1 MMIDAQTYDG
11 QDMLDTVGDDVAAAF
26 ASIEGEIQQV
36 AHWMDDAFGEIE
48 ADAPRYAPMLT
59 SVARPMRGTLAMGV
73 ALFTRMTAVMP
84 RHRLINR

>member
-26 ASIEGEIQQV
+26 ASIEGEIQ
-36 AHWMDDAFGEIE
+36 
-48 ADAPRYAPMLT
+48 LT